1 MPRKNHK
8 TKQNRPDALKIAG
21 IPTYR
26 PKLRVAEDVVPRVVH
41 HLPDPDEGCETGIR
55 SDIRTRKKAWG

>member
-8 TKQNRPDALKIAG
+8 TKQKKPEPLKIHG

-26 PKLRVAEDVVPRVVH
+26 PKLRVAEDVVPKVVH
-41 HLPDPDEGCETGIR
+41 HLPDPDEGEEDTR
-55 SDIRTRKKAWG
+55 SDIRTRRRVWG